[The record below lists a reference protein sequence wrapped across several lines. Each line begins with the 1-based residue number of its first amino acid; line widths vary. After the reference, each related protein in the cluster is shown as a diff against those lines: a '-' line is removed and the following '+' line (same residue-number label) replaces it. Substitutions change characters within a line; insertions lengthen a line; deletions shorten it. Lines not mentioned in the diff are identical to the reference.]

1 MEDGESSYRRFL
13 AGDDEGLLAII
24 RAYRPGLILYLHSI
38 VQDIHTAEELTEDVF
53 WELMVKR
60 PRFAGNS
67 TFKTWL
73 YAIGRH
79 LALRY
84 IRKHAKLSVIPLAS
98 QAHLADEA
106 DLERE
111 YIKSEEKRM
120 LHKALHELDPKYRQV
135 LYLVYFEELSSK
147 EVGIIMKRSDKQIR
161 DLLYHA
167 KRSLRAVLERS
178 GFRDEE

>member
-1 MEDGESSYRRFL
+1 
-13 AGDDEGLLAII
+13 
-24 RAYRPGLILYLHSI
+24 
-38 VQDIHTAEELTEDVF
+38 
-53 WELMVKR
+53 
-60 PRFAGNS
+60 
-67 TFKTWL
+67 
-73 YAIGRH
+73 
-79 LALRY
+79 
-84 IRKHAKLSVIPLAS
+84 
-98 QAHLADEA
+98 
-106 DLERE
+106 
-111 YIKSEEKRM
+111 M